1 MERDEQ
7 HIEFNDLI
15 VRYLS
20 DEMTA
25 AEKEQFEHM
34 IKAEPG
40 KMEQFNAYQKIWD
53 GVDQLAGRG
62 KYDMDAEWSMLSEKI
77 NLEAGA
83 VKSGGKIN
91 LEAEEMKSG
100 GKINFEAEET
110 KSNGKPLRSRSLRT
124 SILRIAAVLVIGL
137 LGVAGWYGG
146 RQMLMYDR
154 VAVETG
160 TRKIELPDGSVL
172 TLNSGSTVRYSTR
185 ESLSYRK
192 VKLSGEAFFEVAR
205 DTSRPFIINAGPA
218 QIEVLGTSFNVN
230 AYPDNAAVE
239 VTVSSGLVAM
249 SAKQDRDNLIMLN
262 KGNTGV
268 YSKERSA
275 LNLIA
280 AGDVNAVAW
289 KTRVLE
295 FNETSLKDVV
305 AALNHTYQTNIVIE
319 NSELTDLTITVS
331 FNNQELDAVLNV
343 LASTLDL
350 KIEIRGSKITINAED

>member
-15 VRYLS
+15 TRFLA

-25 AEKEQFEHM
+25 AEREQFELT
-34 IKAEPG
+34 IKGDRER
-40 KMEQFNAYQKIWD
+40 MEQFRAYQKIWD
-53 GVDQLAGRG
+53 GVDLLAARS
-62 KYDMDAEWSMLSEKI
+62 KYDMDSEW
-77 NLEAGA
+77 NLLT
-83 VKSGGKIN
+83 GKIN
-91 LEAEEMKSG
+91 LDEDDAKSEG
-100 GKINFEAEET
+100 E
-110 KSNGKPLRSRSLRT
+110 KSRSRSLRT

-154 VAVETG
+154 VAVESG
-160 TRKIELPDGSVL
+160 TQVIELPDGSL
-172 TLNSGSTVRYSTR
+172 ITLNSGSSARYTAK

-205 DTSRPFIINAGPA
+205 DTTRPFIIDAGPA

-239 VTVSSGLVAM
+239 VTVNSGLVAM
-249 SAKQDRDNLIMLN
+249 SAKQDKDKLILLN

-268 YSKERSA
+268 YSKKQSA
-275 LNLIA
+275 LNLVV
-280 AGDVNAVAW
+280 AGDLNAVAW
-289 KTRVLE
+289 KTRILE
-295 FNETSLKDVV
+295 FTETSLEEVV
-305 AALNHTYQTNIVIE
+305 AKLNHTYRSDILIGN
-319 NSELTDLTITVS
+319 NELKDLTITVS
-331 FNNQELDAVLNV
+331 FNMQELDAVLKV

-350 KIEIRGSKITINAED
+350 KIEKSGSKITIDAAD